1 MPSQLIMHAPEP
13 SFLDSV
19 LLRLRERMRPEQF
32 DSWFRGIA
40 LGRFSEESVEYCVAT
55 GFIRDWLNKHYLDK
69 IQAATQEVLME
80 RGERERR
87 VSIGL
92 DGSLAESC
100 DELLADAEA
109 EGTDQESA
117 KAAITGVFD
126 QFEPESLPVT
136 PQGSGTNGS
145 PTTAGSPQLLAE
157 TLLNRDYTFDNF
169 VVGGSNQ
176 LPHSAAL
183 AVGQNPGRAYNPL
196 FIHGNVG
203 LGKTHLLQSICHS
216 IKKRGG
222 GRVVYLSCEEFTNRF
237 IQAIQ
242 LGKLDVFREYYRSA
256 DVLVIDDI
264 QFLSGKEKTQE
275 EFFHTFNT
283 LYNAQFQIV
292 ISSDKSPADIATV
305 QERLVSR
312 FKWGLVT
319 DIQPPSFQTRLAIVK
334 RKALMR
340 SAEVNDEVAQFIAE
354 RVTAN
359 IREVE
364 GAVIKVIGVSAI
376 TDRPIT
382 LALAEEALQGV
393 TSPHRSQIAIPDVI
407 NIIGTEFAVSARDL
421 TGKSRT
427 QKISLPRQIAMHLA
441 RKYTEHT
448 LEEIGLYF
456 NRDHTTV
463 MYALTK
469 IKQRCETDRLFRDL
483 VAKLCHRIEAS

>member
-1 MPSQLIMHAPEP
+1 MHSPEP

-40 LGRFSEESVEYCVAT
+40 LGRFSEEFVEFCVAT
-55 GFIRDWLNKHYLDK
+55 GFIRDWLTKHYLDK
-69 IQAATQEVLME
+69 IQDATREVLME

-87 VSIGL
+87 VLIGL
-92 DGSLAESC
+92 GGTVAGGC
-100 DELLADAEA
+100 DESLTDAEV

-117 KAAITGVFD
+117 TKAAITGVFG
-126 QFEPESLPVT
+126 QFDAAPTPVT
-136 PQGSGTNGS
+136 PPAADINGS
-145 PTTAGSPQLLAE
+145 PTPARTPQLLAE

-216 IKKRGG
+216 IKKRGNA
-222 GRVVYLSCEEFTNRF
+222 RVVYLSCEEFTNRF

-292 ISSDKSPADIATV
+292 ISSDKSPSDIATV

-312 FKWGLVT
+312 FKWGLVA

-340 SAEVNDEVAQFIAE
+340 SAEINDEVAQFIAE

-393 TSPHRSQIAIPDVI
+393 TSPHRSQTTIPDVI
-407 NIIGTEFAVSARDL
+407 NIIGTEFSVSARDL

-441 RKYTEHT
+441 REYTEHT

-463 MYALTK
+463 MYGLTK
-469 IKQRCETDRLFRDL
+469 IKHRCETDRLFRDL